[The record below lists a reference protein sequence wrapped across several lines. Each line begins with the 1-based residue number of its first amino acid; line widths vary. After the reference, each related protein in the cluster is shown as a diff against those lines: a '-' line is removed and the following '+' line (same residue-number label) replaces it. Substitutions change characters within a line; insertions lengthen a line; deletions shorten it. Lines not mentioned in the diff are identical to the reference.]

1 MKLVIE
7 KLEARIAPGGV
18 PTGGDDCGEKQK
30 GNNGYGNGGGDPAPG
45 NSGSTGGGKP
55 EDVVR

>member
-1 MKLVIE
+1 MKLDIE

-18 PTGGDDCGEKQK
+18 PTDGGDCGEKQK
-30 GNNGYGNGGGDPAPG
+30 GNNGYGNGGDDPAPG
-45 NSGSTGGGKP
+45 GSGKTGGGKP